1 MRNPRSTGNEKFSNL
16 RISLILPNIGGGFPQ
31 LLWKISNKSLRILIS
46 NIDVR
51 SSTLQILDQKAV
63 GNPQTYGFLSFYQTF
78 PVGSRGSTSS
88 IENKLNKI
96 NFHRQANTC
105 KNMGRSCVQSQSELN
120 SINQS
125 FKQLWREKNVFSNK
139 QIGSPNCS
147 FSCAKK
153 SKFIGESS

>member
-16 RISLILPNIGGGFPQ
+16 RISLILPNIGGGLPQ

-96 NFHRQANTC
+96 NFHRRANTC
-105 KNMGRSCVQSQSELN
+105 KNMGRSCVQS
-120 SINQS
+120 
-125 FKQLWREKNVFSNK
+125 
-139 QIGSPNCS
+139 
-147 FSCAKK
+147 
-153 SKFIGESS
+153 